1 MALVFNTVSLKNDIQ
16 QAIKVDEDNIDELA
30 ESLNGT
36 IENGVVSFKISNHEH
51 YFIVGDWIILF
62 DRGRDILTFSD
73 KMFQRLFKSV

>member
-1 MALVFNTVSLKNDIQ
+1 MPLNFNAIAFKGDSIAALQLSNENIQ
-16 QAIKVDEDNIDELA
+16 EFA

-36 IENGVVSFKISNHEH
+36 VNEGVLSFKISNHEH
-51 YFIVGDWIILF
+51 FAIVGDWVILF